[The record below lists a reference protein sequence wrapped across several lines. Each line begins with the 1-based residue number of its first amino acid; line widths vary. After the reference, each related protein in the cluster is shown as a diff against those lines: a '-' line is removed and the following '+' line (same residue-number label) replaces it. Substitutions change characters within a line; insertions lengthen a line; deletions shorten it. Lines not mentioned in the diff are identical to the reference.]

1 MPIKKKSGYERPIR
15 ISLRCLYSLFFEVT
29 RLPLS
34 PPLFT
39 QPKAVLIPE
48 IALPGQFYD

>member
-1 MPIKKKSGYERPIR
+1 MKDRFGFLCGVCIHF
-15 ISLRCLYSLFFEVT
+15 FFEVT